1 MTDNTTPTFVERV
14 IRLPAWQDKAV
25 RQLLPEENGSVS
37 DEAYSALLSQ
47 AVSLYFLDRLR
58 EDGQAFVEKHGL
70 TDEDLDTL
78 IEETIAEVRA
88 KKVPPTH

>member
-1 MTDNTTPTFVERV
+1 MTDNTKSSFVERV
-14 IRLPAWQDKAV
+14 IQLPAWLDKAV
-25 RQLLPEENGSVS
+25 RQLLTEENGSVS
-37 DEAYSALLSQ
+37 DEAYSELLSQ

-58 EDGQAFVEKHGL
+58 EDGRAFVEKHGL
-70 TDEDLDTL
+70 TDGDLNTL